1 VERLAALSLATYIRP
16 TFSKEGLRVREHNMH
31 TRFNGAIV
39 GLLSGMMFSSVAMA
53 QQAFGPGEQAL
64 YRVQYLG
71 VTAGTAQIT
80 VGAPMKQWGTQVW
93 PIVSMAKSDPVIGVW
108 PIKDKFVSYWHS
120 EGQRSL
126 GSDFFVD
133 ENNKRRRQRIQMKD
147 TRTAHVIRQ
156 KEGAAP
162 TEATHELPEGSMD
175 LTAATFALRNRGISE
190 GQEYTYPV
198 FTGSK
203 SFMLRAT
210 VEGRQRLKTV
220 LGEREVF
227 RLKLQTEFAGGL
239 QAKRDIVAYF
249 TTDPGHV
256 PVRIEAELT
265 LGSIVVE
272 LAEYK
277 QGRVMAVSEATSG

>member
-1 VERLAALSLATYIRP
+1 MQR
-16 TFSKEGLRVREHNMH
+16 
-31 TRFNGAIV
+31 RFKGAFV
-39 GLLSGMMFSSVAMA
+39 GLLSGMLFSSVAIA
-53 QQAFGPGEQAL
+53 QEPAFGPGEQSL

-80 VGAPMKQWGTQVW
+80 VGAPMKQWGQQVW
-93 PIVSMAKSDPVIGVW
+93 PIVSLAKTDPTLGVW
-108 PIKDKFVSYWHS
+108 PIKDKFVSYWNS

-147 TRTAHVIRQ
+147 SRTAHVVRQ

-162 TEATHELPEGSMD
+162 VEDTHELPEGSMD
-175 LTAATFALRNRGISE
+175 LAGAAFALRSRGIAD

-203 SFMLRAT
+203 SFLLRAK
-210 VEGRQRLKTV
+210 VDGRQRLKTT

-227 RLKLQTEFAGGL
+227 RVKLQTEFAGGL
-239 QAKRDIVAYF
+239 QTKRDIVAYF
-249 TTDPGHV
+249 TTDASHV
-256 PVRIEAELT
+256 PVRIEAEFV
-265 LGSIVVE
+265 LGSIVAD

-277 QGRVMAVSEATSG
+277 QGRQMAMNN

>member
-1 VERLAALSLATYIRP
+1 
-16 TFSKEGLRVREHNMH
+16 MH
-31 TRFNGAIV
+31 TRFIGALV
-39 GLLSGMMFSSVAMA
+39 GLLSGMLVSTVAMA
-53 QQAFGPGEQAL
+53 QEPGKAFGPGEQSL

-80 VGAPMKQWGTQVW
+80 VGAPMKQWGAQVW
-93 PIVSMAKSDPVIGVW
+93 PIVSLAKSDPTFGVW

-147 TRTAHVIRQ
+147 HRTAHVIRQ
-156 KEGAAP
+156 KEGAQP
-162 TEATHELPEGSMD
+162 VEATHELPEGSMD
-175 LTAATFALRNRGISE
+175 LAGATFALRNRGISD

-203 SFMLRAT
+203 TFMLRAK
-210 VEGRQRLKTV
+210 VEGRQQLKTV

-227 RLKLQTEFAGGL
+227 RVKLQTDFSEKL
-239 QAKRDIVAYF
+239 QTKRDIVAYF
-249 TTDPGHV
+249 TTDSSHV
-256 PVRIEAELT
+256 PVRIEAEFV
-265 LGSIVVE
+265 LGSIVAD

-277 QGRVMAVSEATSG
+277 QGRLVAMTEVTGG

>member
-1 VERLAALSLATYIRP
+1 MCGYLPSE
-16 TFSKEGLRVREHNMH
+16 FNMQ
-31 TRFNGAIV
+31 TRFKGAFV
-39 GLLSGMMFSSVAMA
+39 GLLSGMMFSSVAVA
-53 QQAFGPGEQAL
+53 QQAAPAFAPGEQAL

-80 VGAPMKQWGTQVW
+80 VGAPMKQWGQQVW
-93 PIVSMAKSDPVIGVW
+93 PIVSLAKSDPVIGVW

-147 TRTAHVIRQ
+147 SRTAHVVRQ

-162 TEATHELPEGSMD
+162 VEATHELPEGSMD
-175 LTAATFALRNRGISE
+175 LAGATFALRSRGLAD
-190 GQEYTYPV
+190 GQEYTCPV

-203 SFMLRAT
+203 SFLLRAK
-210 VEGRQRLKTV
+210 VDGRQKLKTT

-227 RLKLQTEFAGGL
+227 RVKLQTDFSEKL
-239 QAKRDIVAYF
+239 QTKRDIVAYF
-249 TTDPGHV
+249 TTDPSHV
-256 PVRIEAELT
+256 PVRIEAEFV
-265 LGSIVVE
+265 LGSIVAD

-277 QGRVMAVSEATSG
+277 QGRLMTMNN